1 MKWKMSGMREKQK
14 GPLLLIYVPCQ
25 GWQFHFVLTTNH
37 TSFFATKIEKFLVND
52 KITARY
58 QTNMSL
64 NIKRY

>member
-1 MKWKMSGMREKQK
+1 MKWKMSGMREKLK
-14 GPLLLIYVPCQ
+14 GPLHLIYVPCQ
-25 GWQFHFVLTTNH
+25 GWQFHFVLITNH

>member
-14 GPLLLIYVPCQ
+14 GPLHLIYVPCQ

-52 KITARY
+52 IITVSCHI
-58 QTNMSL
+58 NPLSP
-64 NIKRY
+64 